1 MTAKYIDSFGFHI
14 SDAMGFRSPTSF
26 NMLPGAN
33 GNPGNISP
41 GQGRSLRE
49 YDEKLH
55 ALQKENFQLKL
66 RLFFLEEKTPV
77 NASGKSDEENLFK
90 QTVDLKVKK

>member
-1 MTAKYIDSFGFHI
+1 
-14 SDAMGFRSPTSF
+14 MGFRSPTSF

-55 ALQKENFQLKL
+55 ALQKENFQVKL
-66 RLFFLEEKTPV
+66 RLFFLEQKSPTTG
-77 NASGKSDEENLFK
+77 SGQSDEENLFR
-90 QTVDLKVKK
+90 QTVDLKVSKALINCIKLFKLVQ